1 MALTGTVA
9 RVGFFVAVVV
19 VASAVGAAL
28 VGSAGQSAP
37 AVSDVNAPSFNSDEA
52 VAAAPA
58 ENGTLSM
65 SADAGGKV
73 VVIDTAHSAS
83 IDREELSPL
92 VSTLTENGA
101 TVRYH
106 VGERQGGRPL
116 NASLRS
122 ADALVV
128 VGAQQRYTESQLDGL
143 SAFTDAG
150 GRVLLLN
157 EPSQATSA
165 GLGIVISIGSEGVT
179 SPMAPLA
186 SQYGLAYEN
195 GYLYNM
201 HEYDT
206 NYRSVYA
213 TPTGDSALTEG
224 VDRTVFHAAIPVSG
238 GEQAVTATERT
249 TLSQTRR
256 QDTYG
261 VVARSG
267 PVVAVGD
274 TNVVSQEY
282 LYRADN
288 EELVGNLLDF
298 LVSGQKSPANAP
310 QPAEPSQ
317 SGPGPT
323 VPGNGG
329 ATIGGGGGAPAPQP
343 EPAPPESTA
352 TPEATATPT
361 ATPDE

>member
-9 RVGFFVAVVV
+9 RVGFFAAVVV
-19 VASAVGAAL
+19 VAAVVGTAL
-28 VGSAGQSAP
+28 VGSGGQSAP
-37 AVSDVNAPSFNSDEA
+37 AVSEVDAQSFNSDGA
-52 VAAAPA
+52 VATAPA

-65 SADAGGKV
+65 SADADGKV

-83 IDREELSPL
+83 IDREALSPL
-92 VSTLTENGA
+92 VTTLTENGA

-128 VGAQQRYTESQLDGL
+128 IGAQQRYTESQLDGL

-157 EPSQATSA
+157 EPSQASSS
-165 GLGIVISIGSEGVT
+165 GLGILISMGSEGVT

-213 TPTGDSALTEG
+213 TPAGDSELTDG
-224 VDRTVFHAAIPVSG
+224 VDRTVFYAAIPVRG

-256 QDTYG
+256 QETYG

-274 TNVVSQEY
+274 TNVISQEY

-298 LVSGQKSPANAP
+298 LVSGQKSPADAP
-310 QPAEPSQ
+310 QPAGPSQ
-317 SGPGPT
+317 SGPGAT
-323 VPGNGG
+323 APGSGG
-329 ATIGGGGGAPAPQP
+329 TTIGGGAPAPQP
-343 EPAPPESTA
+343 EPTATPESTA
-352 TPEATATPT
+352 TS
-361 ATPDE
+361 TPDE